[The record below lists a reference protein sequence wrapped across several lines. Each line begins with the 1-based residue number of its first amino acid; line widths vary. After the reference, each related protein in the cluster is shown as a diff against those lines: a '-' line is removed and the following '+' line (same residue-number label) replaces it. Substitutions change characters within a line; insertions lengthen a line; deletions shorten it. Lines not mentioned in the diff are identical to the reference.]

1 MNGSG
6 DFSLSRPLPPSVA
19 GGEAGF
25 IDFYQ
30 RYPTFSWPWTW
41 RRTAV
46 FGAIGVFAALSFGLS
61 HGVYMKDWTHG
72 VAVGWRVCVANFVLL
87 GAGPLL
93 AALVRHLGLPRRV
106 EVALVIGAVAAGIV
120 LTPIANTWAF
130 GYHDR
135 EMAAHRHAQSLPPT
149 PAQTVPPTGGPTPT
163 PIPAQAT
170 PAPTPAVPQPG
181 MGQWTERGLNAAY
194 TLFFW
199 FLASGGLAL
208 RPYLAEPKR
217 WAEYERRRALEA
229 LSLQKSTA
237 DLRLAVLQAQVEPH
251 FLFNTLASVRSLI
264 NSDPPRAAQ
273 TIEALADHLRATL
286 PKLRADTGTVL
297 STLGEQFDICASY
310 LKLMQ
315 LRLGERLT
323 TTIDLPRQLRDIPFP
338 PLMLISL
345 VENAIKHGAEPKMGA
360 THVSLTA
367 GTREGLSG
375 ARLEVTVADD
385 GAGLMLGMG
394 EGTGLANIRAQL
406 LTRFE
411 ESATLELATRE
422 GGGVLARLVLPL
434 EAARA

>member
-1 MNGSG
+1 MNDGSE
-6 DFSLSRPLPPSVA
+6 FPLSRPLPASVA

-30 RYPTFSWPWTW
+30 RYATFSWPWTW

-61 HGVYMKDWTHG
+61 HGVYMKDWTRG
-72 VAVGWRVCVANFVLL
+72 VAVGWRVGVANFVLV
-87 GAGPLL
+87 GAGPAL
-93 AALVRHLGLPRRV
+93 AAWVRHLGLARRI
-106 EVALVIGAVAAGIV
+106 EVALVIGAVLAGMV
-120 LTPIANTWAF
+120 LTPIANAWAF

-135 EMAAHRHAQSLPPT
+135 EMAAHQHATSPSPTAPPR
-149 PAQTVPPTGGPTPT
+149 AQTSGS
-163 PIPAQAT
+163 
-170 PAPTPAVPQPG
+170 PQPD
-181 MGQWTERGLNAAY
+181 MGQWTQRSLNAAY
-194 TLFFW
+194 TLLFW

-217 WAEYERRRALEA
+217 WAEYERRQALEA

-323 TTIDLPRQLRDIPFP
+323 TTIELSKPLRNVPFP
-338 PLMLISL
+338 PLILISL
-345 VENAIKHGAEPKMGA
+345 VENAIKHGAEPKMGT

-367 GTREGLSG
+367 ETRDGPSG

-385 GAGLMLGMG
+385 GAGLKLGMG

-406 LTRFE
+406 MTRFD
-411 ESATLELATRE
+411 ESAAVELTTRE

-434 EAARA
+434 EAVRA

>member
-1 MNGSG
+1 MNGSR
-6 DFSLSRPLPPSVA
+6 DFPLSRPLPPSVA

-30 RYPTFSWPWTW
+30 RYATFSWPWTW

-61 HGVYMKDWTHG
+61 HGVYMKDWTRG
-72 VAVGWRVCVANFVLL
+72 VAVGWRGCVANFVLL
-87 GAGPLL
+87 GAGPVL
-93 AALVRHLGLPRRV
+93 AALVRHLGLARRV
-106 EVALVIGAVAAGIV
+106 EVALVIGAILAGIV
-120 LTPIANTWAF
+120 LTPIANAWAF

-135 EMAAHRHAQSLPPT
+135 EMAAHPHPGCCQQGA
-149 PAQTVPPTGGPTPT
+149 GP
-163 PIPAQAT
+163 T
-170 PAPTPAVPQPG
+170 PAPTPAPTRTATAGPAPTVPQPG

-217 WAEYERRRALEA
+217 WAEYERRLALEA

-323 TTIDLPRQLRDIPFP
+323 TAIELPKQLRDVPFP
-338 PLMLISL
+338 PLLVISL
-345 VENAIKHGAEPKMGA
+345 VENAIKHGAEPKMGT

-367 GTREGLSG
+367 ETLDGPSG
-375 ARLEVTVADD
+375 ARLEVAVADD
-385 GAGLMLGMG
+385 GAGLKLGMG

-411 ESATLELATRE
+411 ASAALELTTRA

>member
-1 MNGSG
+1 MNGSR
-6 DFSLSRPLPPSVA
+6 DFPLSRPLPPSVA

-30 RYPTFSWPWTW
+30 RYATFSWPWTW

-61 HGVYMKDWTHG
+61 HGVYMKDWTRG

-93 AALVRHLGLPRRV
+93 AASVRHLGLARRV
-106 EVALVIGAVAAGIV
+106 EVALVIGAVAVGIV
-120 LTPIANTWAF
+120 LTPIANAWAF

-135 EMAAHRHAQSLPPT
+135 EMAAHQHAQTAPK
-149 PAQTVPPTGGPTPT
+149 PTPT
-163 PIPAQAT
+163 
-170 PAPTPAVPQPG
+170 VPELG

-217 WAEYERRRALEA
+217 WAEYERRQALEA

-310 LKLMQ
+310 LRLMQ

-323 TTIDLPRQLRDIPFP
+323 TAIELPKQLRDVSFP
-338 PLMLISL
+338 PLTLISL
-345 VENAIKHGAEPKMGA
+345 VENAIKHGAEPKVGT

-367 GTREGLSG
+367 GTLAGPAG

-385 GAGLMLGMG
+385 GAGLKLGMG
-394 EGTGLANIRAQL
+394 EGTGLTNIRAQL

-411 ESATLELATRE
+411 QSAALELVTRE
-422 GGGVLARLVLPL
+422 DGGVIARLVLPL
-434 EAARA
+434 EAAWA